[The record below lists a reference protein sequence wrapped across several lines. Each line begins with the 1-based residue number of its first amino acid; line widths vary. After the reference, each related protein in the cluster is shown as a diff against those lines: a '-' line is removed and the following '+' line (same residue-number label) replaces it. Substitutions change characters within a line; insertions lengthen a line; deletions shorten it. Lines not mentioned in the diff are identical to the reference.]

1 MMGSWRRPCVVAA
14 LLFGLGA
21 QATLASAAPT
31 GAPAE
36 VLVSAPQV
44 LLGDLVAH
52 VPEAQRSTPVCAS
65 PPSHGSRLLT
75 REEIRAA
82 LLAQNVKFEGSLP
95 ASVRVVRKMQL
106 LSPKEIESLSAAALT
121 GPMPK
126 GATLKRVRALGPFA
140 VPAGWSSA
148 EVSLPKP
155 PRRTG
160 EHAQAT
166 SLLLMHEGQNVA
178 TVPVMVEM
186 QLSEAAA
193 RFDVPKGSTIQ
204 LTVQHG
210 SVIVRAQATTLADGD
225 VGSVVVVS
233 VPSGKHLHARLES
246 TERATSVEG
255 RQ

>member
-1 MMGSWRRPCVVAA
+1 VAV
-14 LLFGLGA
+14 LLLGLGVHGS
-21 QATLASAAPT
+21 LASAAP
-31 GAPAE
+31 GNAAPAE

-44 LLGDLVAH
+44 VLGDVAPH
-52 VPEAQRSTPVCAS
+52 VPEAHRGTPLCAS
-65 PPSHGSRLLT
+65 PPAHGSRLLT

-82 LLAQNVKFEGSLP
+82 LVTQNVKFEGSLP

-166 SLLLMHEGQNVA
+166 SLILLRDGQNIA

-193 RFDVPKGSTIQ
+193 RFDVPKGSSIQ

-210 SVIVRAQATTLADGD
+210 SVVVRAQATTLADGD
-225 VGSVVVVS
+225 VGSVVAVS

-246 TERATSVEG
+246 AERAISVEG